1 MSGTNQLEQG
11 KLYHLIHSRFGT
23 ATVRVKEAPEP
34 GDEFVEVEI
43 VDGYLYGKQE
53 QLGPGDTLVVRIE
66 FCKFTPVGALTGGA
80 L

>member
-1 MSGTNQLEQG
+1 VSSTNQLEQG

-34 GDEFVEVEI
+34 NGEFVELEI

-53 QLGPGDTLVVRIE
+53 QWGPGDTRAVRVA
-66 FCKFTPVGALTGGA
+66 FCKFTPAGALTGGA